1 MPVHASS
8 AQHMLGSVPPGP
20 SLVVATVGAEPVTPD
35 GYAAALL
42 LDGDSQLQ
50 REGLD
55 VPGRVLARWLAAAC
69 LVRPASDG
77 GVVVVTADA
86 GEAVNALVRRDPG
99 GFAARQVAERRE
111 LHLPPA
117 GRLAEVTGEAAAVAE
132 YLELVEAARRERPDE
147 DVHEDPHSA
156 PLDGGPARL
165 PWIGPVP
172 DPADET
178 RSRALLIFPYAAAEA
193 TVGALRAARSAASA
207 RRETAPVRVRLDP
220 AGVL

>member
-1 MPVHASS
+1 MEGL
-8 AQHMLGSVPPGP
+8 MLARVLRDLAPHLPARTLGWVF
-20 SLVVATVGAEPVTPD
+20 PD
-35 GYAAALL
+35 ETTAALL

-86 GEAVNALVRRDPG
+86 GEAVNALVRRDPD

-117 GRLAEVTGEAAAVAE
+117 GRLAEVSGDAAAVAE

-147 DVHEDPHSA
+147 DIHEDPHSA

-172 DPADET
+172 DPADPRREHGRPCGAGPTRRTHMT
-178 RSRALLIFPYAAAEA
+178 RSR
-193 TVGALRAARSAASA
+193 
-207 RRETAPVRVRLDP
+207 
-220 AGVL
+220 